1 MESILF
7 CVQFLFVDGSF
18 FPEMGLEGAAL
29 ATAIGRSGGVIYQL
43 YCLTKKIH

>member
-7 CVQFLFVDGSF
+7 MSNSCSRVVL

-29 ATAIGRSGGVIYQL
+29 ATAIGRSGGGYQL